1 MILESLREK
10 RRGNPKYSQDFILE
24 HMDTASQCVREGVQE
39 LVSVDMFL

>member
-10 RRGNPKYSQDFILE
+10 RWGNPNYSQDFILE
-24 HMDTASQCVREGVQE
+24 QGDTAIQCVREGVQE